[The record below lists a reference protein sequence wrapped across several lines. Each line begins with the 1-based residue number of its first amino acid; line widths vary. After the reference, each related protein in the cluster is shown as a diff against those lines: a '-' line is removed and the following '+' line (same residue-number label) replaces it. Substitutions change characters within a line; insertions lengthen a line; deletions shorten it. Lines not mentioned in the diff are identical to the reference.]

1 MPIHNQAKGFC
12 DKLSRQDGG
21 REKLMHE
28 ATGHLI
34 FAVSSALFIC
44 VSLFMIIDG
53 AGAPRAAQGCDG

>member
-1 MPIHNQAKGFC
+1 
-12 DKLSRQDGG
+12 
-21 REKLMHE
+21 MHE

-44 VSLFMIIDG
+44 VSLFMITDG